1 VQHQLNPLQ
10 EGQDG
15 LIDLKAADGDG
26 SDFGDDDPRA
36 VKLMVDYLYLD
47 DYDPSTVPAANP
59 IPLAENVK
67 GEDSAVEHAVVVTQT
82 DPSCSDQ
89 LVSTGPSPFGNPST
103 SGFGNPS
110 TSGFGNPSTP
120 SFGTGSPSTFGAAS
134 TPAFGTAPTGFGAAS
149 FAPQSNEIDTTFGGF
164 GSNVYQPKKKK
175 KKGKAPPSFLEMHA
189 KVFAI
194 ASKYDIKTLERAAC
208 EKFRRQSVGEWSPA
222 DLIAAIDIVF
232 NRTADDE
239 ISSELR
245 NVLKEAIV
253 RRAIDLVQYPGFK
266 EAAES
271 IDGLLFDLF
280 CRKTNLHG

>member
-26 SDFGDDDPRA
+26 SDFGDDDLRA

-47 DYDPSTVPAANP
+47 DYDPSTVPAAKS

-82 DPSCSDQ
+82 DPSRSDQ

-103 SGFGNPS
+103 SGFGTAS
-110 TSGFGNPSTP
+110 TS
-120 SFGTGSPSTFGAAS
+120 SFGTGSPSAFGAAS

-189 KVFAI
+189 AVFAI

-208 EKFRRQSVGEWSPA
+208 ENFRKQSAGEWSPA

-232 NRTADDE
+232 NRKLDDE

>member
-26 SDFGDDDPRA
+26 SGFGDDDPRA

-67 GEDSAVEHAVVVTQT
+67 GEDSAIEHVVVVTQT
-82 DPSCSDQ
+82 DPSRSDQ

-103 SGFGNPS
+103 SGFG
-110 TSGFGNPSTP
+110 TA
-120 SFGTGSPSTFGAAS
+120 SPSVFGAAS

-149 FAPQSNEIDTTFGGF
+149 FAPPSNEIDTTFGVF

-189 KVFAI
+189 TVFAI

-208 EKFRRQSVGEWSPA
+208 EKFRKQSAGEWSPA

-280 CRKTNLHG
+280 CRKTHLHG